1 MKFRT
6 QKAQGIHALGTY
18 GIGISTLPYR
28 IVQEESQI
36 GTYFNGLASEVGNFA
51 DLFAR
56 PCPENPAHGF
66 VDSRKVTSIE
76 EATAVWKEAVAA
88 DPMAEMILMPRVEA
102 ECNAIYA
109 GNYLA
114 LGPGHDG
121 ATGGKN
127 SFGLKVASGTFS
139 PELITASRINVEGDE
154 VPYVEVVYGT
164 LPGRSDVTAYAT
176 QVRSGPR
183 MAGSDNLIFTKGP
196 ITQVY
201 IPTKQDENDLLHWK
215 QQAIELAKIP
225 DLVVWHPGGTPA
237 CHVAVHCAVN
247 HINYLTFNPIDKSKN
262 PPKIGDIFEDTT
274 PDFRDPMMTR
284 NGITAASVLQMP
296 FTDALRVVLFGL
308 HQSGLNLTPTG
319 SRLLGA
325 AAALCVRLSTAACLG
340 ELRHKSRKG
349 AFFDYSRNVVLRRAW
364 LDHFTSQKMMGTAL
378 KSFFEKRWKSGYGG
392 HAWGVC
398 AMRNMELADACLA
411 AYREPS
417 MVTIGDLTER
427 LNVLV
432 NTIHNGGWQFNK
444 FANSSIMDHAA
455 QSTPQFMLES
465 GLGLYRALTCEVPN
479 DSNWE
484 KVRKTRALTEI
495 RKRVNI
501 DEIANKRQLMAMEK
515 LGTNLDPEAFAK
527 LQEEK
532 AKVKAQE
539 AEKLKQFEEK
549 KNAKALASA
558 YQLISDYGA
567 PTQIQAYV
575 HHGNS
580 IHFQWKCS
588 VSAPGTKGYFSADI
602 NANSPDLY
610 HAAMSLVSNIPT
622 TLPSYAASQSRYFK
636 CDLDSQSTPEHIVAQ
651 DPHVGQVWI
660 VSLLNLYKHY
670 CLNNM

>member
-6 QKAQGIHALGTY
+6 QKAQGIHALGIH

-28 IVQEESQI
+28 VVQEEAQV
-36 GTYFNGLASEVGNFA
+36 GPYFNGLASEIGFHA

-66 VDSRKVTSIE
+66 VDSRKVTSID
-76 EATAVWKEAVAA
+76 EALAVWKEAVAA
-88 DPMAEMILMPRVEA
+88 DPKAEMILMPRVEA

-127 SFGLKVASGTFS
+127 SFGLKVTNGIFS

-196 ITQVY
+196 ITQIY
-201 IPTKQDENDLLHWK
+201 IPTKQDEDDLLHWK
-215 QQAIELAKIP
+215 QQAVELAKIP

-247 HINYLTFNPIDKSKN
+247 HINYLTFNPNDKSKN
-262 PPKIGDIFEDTT
+262 PPKVGDIFEDIT
-274 PDFRDPMMTR
+274 PDFRDPMVTR
-284 NGITAASVLQMP
+284 DGVMAASVLQMP

-319 SRLLGA
+319 SRLVGS
-325 AAALCVRLSTAACLG
+325 AAALCIRLSTAACLG
-340 ELRHKSRKG
+340 ELRHKARKG
-349 AFFDYSRNVVLRRAW
+349 GFFHHNRSIVLKKAW
-364 LDHFTSQKMMGTAL
+364 DDHFTSQKMMGAAL
-378 KSFFEKRWKSGYGG
+378 KSFFEKRWNSGYGG

-398 AMRNMELADACLA
+398 AMRNMELADACLSVFKD
-411 AYREPS
+411 PS
-417 MVTIGDLTER
+417 MATVGDMTDR

-444 FANSSIMDHAA
+444 FANQQIMDQAA
-455 QSTPQFMLES
+455 QSTPTFMLES
-465 GLGLYRALTCEVPN
+465 GLGLYRALTCEVPS
-479 DSNWE
+479 DSKWST
-484 KVRKTRALTEI
+484 VRKTRALTEI
-495 RKRVNI
+495 RKRVDI
-501 DEIANKRQLMAMEK
+501 DEIARKRQLMAVEK
-515 LGTNLDPEAFAK
+515 LGGKLDPETYAK

-532 AKVKAQE
+532 AKVKAEQ
-539 AEKLKQFEEK
+539 AAKMAAIMKQKEEG
-549 KNAKALASA
+549 AALMAA
-558 YQLISDYGA
+558 QYATQFGN
-567 PTQIQAYV
+567 PTKIQAYL
-575 HHGNS
+575 HKDGSN
-580 IHFQWKCS
+580 IHFQWVC
-588 VSAPGTKGYFSADI
+588 ANAAMNGKGYFSCDI
-602 NANSPDLY
+602 HMENANLY
-610 HAAMSLVSNIPT
+610 YAAFNLIKDIDCE
-622 TLPSYAASQSRYFK
+622 LPSLAAGSNSKYFG
-636 CDLDSQSTPEHIVAQ
+636 CYLTDNVVSVNNEYGPISIV
-651 DPHVGQVWI
+651 DMKYLW
-660 VSLLNLYKHY
+660 NLYAMA
-670 CLNNM
+670 CNG